1 MTIKTTMM
9 KMANGLLPHWCPTAD
24 YQCACYTLEMETEAK
39 RKEKAREQKDQG
51 WETLREGI
59 M

>member
-1 MTIKTTMM
+1 M

-24 YQCACYTLEMETEAK
+24 YQCACYTLEMETETK